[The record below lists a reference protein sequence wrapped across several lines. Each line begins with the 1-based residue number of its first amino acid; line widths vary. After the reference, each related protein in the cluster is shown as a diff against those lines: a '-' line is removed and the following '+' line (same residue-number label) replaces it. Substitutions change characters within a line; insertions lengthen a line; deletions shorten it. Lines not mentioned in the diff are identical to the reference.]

1 MWDVS
6 DPQISSVGKQDKTL
20 FSHPM
25 QNGMDGHHFSKVY
38 ENGLNYTNY
47 TVSSSGR
54 IVYHMHPHA
63 TIISIRCYAKSRVL
77 EVALESD
84 APAPPGAFRGRT
96 AASSLHPDGVWAL

>member
-47 TVSSSGR
+47 TVSSYGR

-63 TIISIRCYAKSRVL
+63 TCL
-77 EVALESD
+77 
-84 APAPPGAFRGRT
+84 
-96 AASSLHPDGVWAL
+96 SLSLIKFIKFYQPLGPYSGTM